1 MTSKLFSRGCLTVD
15 DFDLTDQDKL
25 KLKNEITVPLPI
37 NEKKRLKFLR
47 EAKIFDTD
55 ENEEPYDR
63 YTTLAAR
70 IFDVMFSVVTNCCE
84 THVNNCNALSSLG
97 AHLYRLSN

>member
-1 MTSKLFSRGCLTVD
+1 MTSKLFSRVCLTVD
-15 DFDLTDQDKL
+15 DFDLTDHDKL

-37 NEKKRLKFLR
+37 DEKKRLKFLR

-70 IFDVMFSVVTNCCE
+70 IFDVM
-84 THVNNCNALSSLG
+84 SSLVT
-97 AHLYRLSN
+97 ALRTMHVIAILFCRYPSV

>member
-1 MTSKLFSRGCLTVD
+1 MQDSLTQRKSSKYSVSTSYFVFSMTSKLFSRVCLTVD
-15 DFDLTDQDKL
+15 DFDLTDHDKL

-37 NEKKRLKFLR
+37 DEKKRLEFLR

-70 IFDVMFSVVTNCCE
+70 IFEVMRS
-84 THVNNCNALSSLG
+84 
-97 AHLYRLSN
+97 

>member
-1 MTSKLFSRGCLTVD
+1 MYSRGCLTVD

-55 ENEEPYDR
+55 ENEESYDR

-70 IFDVMFSVVTNCCE
+70 IFDVMNELCSNCC
-84 THVNNCNALSSLG
+84 
-97 AHLYRLSN
+97 